1 MTYLVL
7 SGTLNLNS
15 VNLYNSVPLNLQLAV
30 LCKQDMML
38 THTGG
43 ISRAYQDIQGMER

>member
-15 VNLYNSVPLNLQLAV
+15 INQSINQSVVSFKIISSADKQIMYLQY
-30 LCKQDMML
+30 
-38 THTGG
+38 GN
-43 ISRAYQDIQGMER
+43 IQTQES